1 MRTLSIVW
9 VAWVVVASIGCATTQ
24 PNGPTTP
31 VSPGVAKLAQNPA
44 DAEATFAQAESAEA
58 DGDLL
63 RAEQYYVR
71 AERLGIDPA
80 RTLPRVLAVLVS
92 SERLG
97 DALMRCQKY
106 LEDKPDDVRVRYL
119 LALIEIALEHP
130 RDAATELRMVIAQ
143 KPEVAQ
149 PYLLLGRLYRDRL
162 SDVRSARDM
171 FHRYL
176 ALAPDTREATHL
188 RLELAAERMTAEKRR

>member
-1 MRTLSIVW
+1 MRTHAMLW
-9 VAWVVVASIGCATTQ
+9 VALMAMGGCATTAQ
-24 PNGPTTP
+24 PNAPATESGNA
-31 VSPGVAKLAQNPA
+31 VSARLAQNPG
-44 DAEATFAQAESAEA
+44 DAEATFAQAERAEA

-71 AERLGIDPA
+71 AERLGIDPG
-80 RTLPRVLAVLVS
+80 RTLPRVLTVLVT

-97 DALMRCQKY
+97 EALARCQSY
-106 LEDKPDDVRVRYL
+106 LQRQPDDLRVRYL

-130 RDAATELRMVIAQ
+130 RDAAIELRMVIAQ
-143 KPEVAQ
+143 KPDAPQ

-162 SDVRSARDM
+162 ADLHSARDM
-171 FHRYL
+171 FRRYL
-176 ALAPDTREATHL
+176 ALAPDTREAAHL